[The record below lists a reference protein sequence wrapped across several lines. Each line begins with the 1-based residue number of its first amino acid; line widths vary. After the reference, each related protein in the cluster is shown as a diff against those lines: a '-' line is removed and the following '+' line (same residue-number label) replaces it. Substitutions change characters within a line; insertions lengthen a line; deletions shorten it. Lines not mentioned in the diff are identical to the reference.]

1 MEDLK
6 GQFVVKFRGTRGSH
20 PTPDKNFLEFG
31 GNTSCVQVNVGGHL
45 LILDAGTGIISLG
58 NELIKDHIAS
68 ADDLFKRTP
77 IKATILLSHIHQDHI
92 QGLTFFK
99 PSNVLTTKVDIFG
112 HSDYGESLEEN
123 LAELLYGKSFPLSLY
138 DINSDIDIIN
148 ISDSDVIVFEN
159 PSSGPVLRRVSSIE
173 DLIPKDEEVLVSCL
187 KSSSH
192 PLNGVM
198 IYKIA
203 YKDKSMVYATDKECY
218 IGADKRLGLFAR
230 NTDLLIH
237 DSQYTS
243 EDYLSPVNARQGFGH
258 STFEMAIES
267 AKLAQAKRLAFFHF
281 DPSYDDEK
289 LSNIEEHYQKQYP
302 NCFMAREGKE
312 ITLL

>member
-6 GQFVVKFRGTRGSH
+6 DQFVVKFRGTRGSH
-20 PTPDKNFLEFG
+20 PTPDKNFLEYG

-45 LILDAGTGIISLG
+45 IILDAGTGIISLG
-58 NELIKDHIAS
+58 NELIREHIAS

-112 HSDYGESLEEN
+112 HSDYEESLEEN

-148 ISDSDVIVFEN
+148 ISDSDVIVFQNHCER
-159 PSSGPVLRRVSSIE
+159 PVLRRINSLD
-173 DLIPKDEEVLVSCL
+173 DLIPKDEEVIISCF
-187 KSSSH
+187 KSSAH

-243 EDYLSPVNARQGFGH
+243 EDYLSPVNAKQGFGH

-267 AKLAQAKRLAFFHF
+267 AKLAQAKQLAFFHF

-302 NCFMAREGKE
+302 SCFMAKEGKE
-312 ITLL
+312 IILL